1 MSRDL
6 NMFIDS
12 LLIGTIVVIWLL
24 IITFVSIKLKD
35 YYQNKK

>member
-1 MSRDL
+1 MNRDL
-6 NMFIDS
+6 SMFIDS

-24 IITFVSIKLKD
+24 IITSVSIKLKD